1 MFSKVFIKISQISL
15 RTAASEQ
22 SEITAYDAI
31 QFLTIKFFSAF
42 FSNVTFNVNI
52 EFPKIATLEP
62 IFSIE

>member
-1 MFSKVFIKISQISL
+1 M
-15 RTAASEQ
+15 AASEQ